1 MQIHKLRL
9 DSRIMMRNGPFSSL
23 MTFVRRNDY
32 WWMENIIS
40 CADKK
45 LMVAVGHIK
54 FTNQGETQCDGDQL

>member
-1 MQIHKLRL
+1 
-9 DSRIMMRNGPFSSL
+9 

-40 CADKK
+40 CEDKK
-45 LMVAVGHIK
+45 LMVAVGDIK